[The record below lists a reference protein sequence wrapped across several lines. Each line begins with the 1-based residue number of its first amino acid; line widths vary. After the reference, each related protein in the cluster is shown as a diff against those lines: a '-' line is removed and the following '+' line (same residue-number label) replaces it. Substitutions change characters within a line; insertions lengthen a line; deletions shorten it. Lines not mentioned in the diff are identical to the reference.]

1 MDLAEFGTSAPVTC
15 SMTTPICAVARLM
28 DARDVGSVIVL
39 DDDEQLAGIVTDRDL
54 VVRAMAD
61 DRGLETPVAKIM
73 TSDVIWLRE
82 DASPFAAATEMATA
96 DCRRMPILDAQ
107 ARVTGI
113 IALDDLLTVFAA
125 ADRQA
130 GESDRHRDRQPGRLG
145 VTVSLHLDV
154 IALANSPSSVE

>member
-15 SMTTPICAVARLM
+15 SMTTPISAVARLM

-39 DDDEQLAGIVTDRDL
+39 DDDDQLAGIVTDRDL

-96 DCRRMPILDAQ
+96 GCRRMPILDAQ

-113 IALDDLLTVFAA
+113 IALDDLLTVFAQQTDKLA
-125 ADRQA
+125 KVIGTEIANPD
-130 GESDRHRDRQPGRLG
+130 
-145 VTVSLHLDV
+145 VS
-154 IALANSPSSVE
+154 A